1 VTWNAALTVI
11 SIPLPAKLKAEIA
24 TLG

>member
-24 TLG
+24 ALG